1 MLLENKTAVI
11 FAAAGA
17 IGSQVARTF
26 AREGARVYL
35 SGRDL
40 GAVEAVAGKIRDVG
54 GQAKAAAVDALDSR
68 AVEAYVNEVER
79 DSGGIDIEF
88 NAIGIRPAEGGYGTP
103 ALDLSYESYLLPLTT
118 HVGSQFL
125 TAQAA
130 ARHMVQRGSGVILT
144 LSASLGKEA
153 RPFMAGISSACAAI
167 EGLTRSLAAE
177 LSPMG
182 IRVLCVRG
190 GAMFETRTIQETVK
204 ANAAT
209 AGLDPE
215 TFAGFILQASLMKR
229 APTVEET
236 AQIAAFLASDRAS
249 AMTGQIINS
258 SCGLVLH

>member
-11 FAAAGA
+11 FAAGGA

-26 AREGARVYL
+26 AKEGARVYL

-40 GAVEAVAGKIRDVG
+40 GAVEGVAEAIRAAG
-54 GQAKAAAVDALDSR
+54 GRAHAAAVDALDGE
-68 AVEAYVNEVER
+68 AVEAYVDQVEAE
-79 DSGGIDIEF
+79 SGGIDIEF
-88 NAIGIRPAEGGYGTP
+88 NAIGIRPAEGSYGTP
-103 ALDLSYESYLLPLTT
+103 ALDLSCEKFLLPLTT

-130 ARHMVQRGSGVILT
+130 ARRMVQRGSGVILT

-182 IRVLCVRG
+182 VRVLCVRG

-209 AGLDPE
+209 AGMDPE
-215 TFAGFILQASLMKR
+215 VFASYILQATLMKR

-236 AQIAAFLASDRAS
+236 AQIAAFLASDLAS